1 METIKLDESES
12 IKYMVEKR
20 DDMIQH
26 LNNVLKR
33 NDSVSLEK
41 SQELLQSIFQI
52 NSNIKLLEDA
62 IVIKTLFDNK
72 FDVTKTL
79 TQILNKNCAIAML
92 KTLSEDKCINLD
104 NK

>member
-1 METIKLDESES
+1 METLKLDESES

-20 DDMIQH
+20 DDMIQQ
-26 LNNVLKR
+26 LNDILKR

>member
-20 DDMIQH
+20 DDMIQQ
-26 LNNVLKR
+26 LNDILKR
-33 NDSVSLEK
+33 NDSVALEK

-52 NSNIKLLEDA
+52 NSNIKLLEDV

-92 KTLSEDKCINLD
+92 ETLSEDKCINLD

>member
-1 METIKLDESES
+1 METIKLDESGS

-20 DDMIQH
+20 DDMIQQ
-26 LNNVLKR
+26 LNDILKR
-33 NDSVSLEK
+33 NDSVALEK

-52 NSNIKLLEDA
+52 NSNIKLLEDV

-92 KTLSEDKCINLD
+92 ETLSEVKNTNSY